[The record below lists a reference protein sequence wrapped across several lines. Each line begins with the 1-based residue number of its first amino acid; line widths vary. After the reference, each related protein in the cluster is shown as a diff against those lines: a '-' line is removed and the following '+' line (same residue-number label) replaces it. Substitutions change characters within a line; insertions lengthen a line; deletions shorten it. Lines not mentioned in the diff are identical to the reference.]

1 MTAQQNEVSPDAAL
15 LESAYQA
22 GWVTCAAWAQRDD
35 LCCDVGSPR
44 YVQDRDEQFDRLRAS
59 AADTSKASE
68 AVAYVK
74 FEDSGTKSFSFDP
87 AVMQKSTGFRPVF
100 LHPAAPASE
109 PAETPAAQV
118 PKAERMVS
126 ESLTM
131 TVAEIISLAHFA
143 GIPLDPSIE
152 VGEDE
157 RETEI
162 TIEECPKEGLHDQDG
177 EKVIVEHFRLVAYNT
192 EYPEEGSCGLGEAL
206 AAQAPTP
213 ASGGGEPESYERRRA
228 RIGCNC
234 PRPSA
239 RACAGER
246 VTYGFDC
253 QCECHREPIAA
264 EADTA
269 KDDPQLGA
277 WRCSQCGELR
287 ESWADP
293 RWRWNGEQWEH
304 QHEHLGHVAARK
316 FGDPPAAD
324 RLAQTVT
331 DAEVDAAYGYL
342 MSVNQ
347 DVPHG
352 ILRCALETSLR
363 ARESAPQST
372 APDEASQ

>member
-1 MTAQQNEVSPDAAL
+1 MTQVEACPFCDVAMIDYSFIPRVWRHPFNGCVISGKMIEGDEFLAKWNTRTPLPASPSPMGEEGRQPDAWLWEVRDNKRHAEGWADEWAL
-15 LESAYQA
+15 FASIHKPTESE
-22 GWVTCAAWAQRDD
+22 W
-35 LCCDVGSPR
+35 
-44 YVQDRDEQFDRLRAS
+44 LRNI
-59 AADTSKASE
+59 
-68 AVAYVK
+68 
-74 FEDSGTKSFSFDP
+74 
-87 AVMQKSTGFRPVF
+87 RP
-100 LHPAAPASE
+100 LY
-109 PAETPAAQV
+109 
-118 PKAERMVS
+118 
-126 ESLTM
+126 LT
-131 TVAEIISLAHFA
+131 
-143 GIPLDPSIE
+143 
-152 VGEDE
+152 
-157 RETEI
+157 
-162 TIEECPKEGLHDQDG
+162 
-177 EKVIVEHFRLVAYNT
+177 
-192 EYPEEGSCGLGEAL
+192 
-206 AAQAPTP
+206 AQAPTP